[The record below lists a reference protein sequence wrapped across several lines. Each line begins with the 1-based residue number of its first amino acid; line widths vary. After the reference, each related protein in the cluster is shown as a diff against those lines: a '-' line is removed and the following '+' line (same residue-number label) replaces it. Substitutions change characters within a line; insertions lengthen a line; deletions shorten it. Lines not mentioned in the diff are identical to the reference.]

1 MKRILKIYPFIF
13 FGILFLPMQL
23 KASEGKLE
31 LGAGPLVVVGNH
43 YRGSDQAKVWVFPLP
58 YFSYRSDRLEAEPS
72 FIRGILFHNR
82 WFAFKLSLVPG
93 LNVESKNNR
102 ARAGMPSLDYSLEV
116 GPMAIA
122 RLWENKEKSVLI
134 NFEIPV
140 RESIATNL
148 WHYQT
153 AGMITVPYLNLI
165 YNPRE
170 NAFWSFDSE
179 FSISPMFASQKYH
192 DRFYTIAPEFQQ
204 RGRSTYRARGGYS
217 GLQSAV
223 VFNKRLQKMAVLSF
237 FRWDS
242 LKGAAFIDSPL
253 VVQKNFFIG
262 GLGIFWMFD

>member
-1 MKRILKIYPFIF
+1 MKRILNIYLFIF
-13 FGILFLPMQL
+13 LGSLFLPMQL
-23 KASEGKLE
+23 KADEGKLE
-31 LGAGPLVVVGNH
+31 LGAGPFVVVGNH
-43 YRGSDQAKVWVFPLP
+43 YRGSDQVKVWVFPLP
-58 YFSYRSDRLEAEPS
+58 YFSYRSERIEAEPS

-122 RLWENKEKSVLI
+122 RVWENEEKSVLV

-148 WHYQT
+148 KHYHP
-153 AGMITVPYLNLI
+153 AGLITVPYLNLI
-165 YNPRE
+165 YKPRE
-170 NAFWSFDSE
+170 RDSWSFDSE
-179 FSISPMFASQKYH
+179 FSVSPMFASQKYH
-192 DRFYTIAPEFQQ
+192 DRFYTIAQEFQQ
-204 RGRSTYRARGGYS
+204 SGRPAYRARGGYS

-223 VFNKRLQKMAVLSF
+223 VLNKRLQRMGILSF
-237 FRWDS
+237 FRWDY